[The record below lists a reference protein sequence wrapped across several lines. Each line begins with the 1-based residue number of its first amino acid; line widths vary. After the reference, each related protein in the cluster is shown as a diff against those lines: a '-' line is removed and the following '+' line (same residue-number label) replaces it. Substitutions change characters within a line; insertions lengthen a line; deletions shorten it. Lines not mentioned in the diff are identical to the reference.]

1 MVKNNLE
8 TLKIHDMIRD
18 SNTRILSD
26 NLGNTLNHPMEQNK
40 QHLSEESFLVTR
52 QDKELLNQHKAF
64 VIWLTGLSG
73 AGKSTIAR
81 KLELQLYNAGI
92 RTAILDGDNTR
103 MTINRDLDF
112 SASGRH
118 ENIRRVAEIAKLMN
132 DAGVVVITSFISP
145 FIADREMAKEIIGE
159 TFFKEVFIDASLA
172 VCIARDTKGLYK
184 KALNGELTDFTGISS
199 PYERPINPALVVST
213 DYSSA
218 EESVNQIFKWLAL
231 EQLIYVET
239 F

>member
-1 MVKNNLE
+1 MTKNNLE
-8 TLKIHDMIRD
+8 TLKIHDMIID
-18 SNTRILSD
+18 INTGILSD
-26 NLGNTLNHPMEQNK
+26 NLGNTLNPPMEKNK

-81 KLELQLYNAGI
+81 KLELQLYNVGI

-132 DAGVVVITSFISP
+132 EAGVVVITSFISP
-145 FIADREMAKEIIGE
+145 FIADREMAKEIIGDA
-159 TFFKEVFIDASLA
+159 FFKEVFIDASLE

-184 KALNGELTDFTGISS
+184 KALNGELNDFTGISS
-199 PYERPINPALVVST
+199 PYEQPINPAVVVTTNQDSPN
-213 DYSSA
+213 
-218 EESVNQIFKWLAL
+218 ESVNQIFEWLIQNQMIL
-231 EQLIYVET
+231 
-239 F
+239 